1 MPCDSPILSLGGIN
15 VVGDSGAGGVST
27 GGAGAPGAD
36 GMLLGAVSIEA
47 DGVSP
52 RSGDDVEGL
61 LWDWVMCGACIGA
74 PRSAAPSDVT
84 PTLGSSGV
92 AGLGVSGLLCQRSRA
107 AHFLRSHGCDSS
119 HYRLPRHVGWTNA
132 ANGLARPPLVVKEV
146 S

>member
-1 MPCDSPILSLGGIN
+1 MPGDSPILSLGGIN
-15 VVGDSGAGGVST
+15 VAGDSGAGGVST

-36 GMLLGAVSIEA
+36 GMSLGAVSIEA

-52 RSGDDVEGL
+52 RSGDDIKGL

-84 PTLGSSGV
+84 PTLRSSGV
-92 AGLGVSGLLCQRSRA
+92 AGLGVSGLLYQRSRA
-107 AHFLRSHGCDSS
+107 AHFLWSHGFDSS

-132 ANGLARPPLVVKEV
+132 SNGLARPPLIVKEV